1 LCYTN
6 IVDKFSRSGKF
17 TGIFQ
22 PTLPP
27 FKSYCYYITCTMYN
41 IYPVCIVYFCLIIL
55 MLAYICFP
63 PSLRGNFCNTK
74 FVYDFVVFS
83 FECHLMYQWQF
94 LPIYHMNF
102 VTTSFNE
109 QMTIF
114 IQCVF
119 IMFLPSN
126 RAMDISVMC
135 ILIINAKIWTTS
147 LLFVEQCMHLVY
159 QEIHLKPFLYMWSI
173 KRSKNRKHYFF

>member
-1 LCYTN
+1 MCYTN
-6 IVDKFSRSGKF
+6 IVDKFSRSAKF

-22 PTLPP
+22 PTHPP
-27 FKSYCYYITCTMYN
+27 SLEILLLLCYMYYVQYI
-41 IYPVCIVYFCLIIL
+41 CIVYFCLIL

-83 FECHLMYQWQF
+83 FECHLMYQCQF

-102 VTTSFNE
+102 VTMSFNE

-126 RAMDISVMC
+126 RASLQTKNYIYR
-135 ILIINAKIWTTS
+135 LIWTS
-147 LLFVEQCMHLVY
+147 L
-159 QEIHLKPFLYMWSI
+159 
-173 KRSKNRKHYFF
+173 